1 MGSGDRGRSNVDRS
15 RGMGFN
21 LRGGGTQHVGSG
33 RPPNLSKSVTSGES
47 DKQNDEHIAN
57 KLAEAS
63 GMSDP
68 SSSGKFVL
76 AAMEVELT
84 ITCGS

>member
-1 MGSGDRGRSNVDRS
+1 MGRGDRGRSSVYRS

-47 DKQNDEHIAN
+47 NKQNDEHIVN

-76 AAMEVELT
+76 GAMEVEST
-84 ITCGS
+84 ITCDS

>member
-1 MGSGDRGRSNVDRS
+1 MGRGDRGRSSVDRS

-21 LRGGGTQHVGSG
+21 LRGGGTQHVGSS
-33 RPPNLSKSVTSGES
+33 RPSNLSNSVTSGEY

-57 KLAEAS
+57 KLTEAS

-76 AAMEVELT
+76 ADMEVEST
-84 ITCGS
+84 ITRGS